1 MRVNTLTLTVESKQ
15 LEEVVNSIFHTIL
28 FHRTTGKFHYKQEGA
43 FLIGTVGVVETDCD
57 FVDLTF
63 VRCNSPTLD
72 KNLRREVSAFKD
84 VLRSTDVNAG
94 LQSGQISLE
103 FYQKKKNRW
112 PFPDESIPW
121 EVWTLKINVISL
133 SNEQE
138 RQAYREK
145 LGEILNAKIIC
156 IVEAMITFQRLLIR
170 LYWIQSSTPP
180 VQMCSHFYSRF
191 LVKTLGRPMHLLELL
206 FGSYCE
212 IHWHCEASDWYLK
225 AHFLTKCFP
234 GHSQ

>member
-1 MRVNTLTLTVESKQ
+1 MNARSQVFELTVESKQ
-15 LEEVVNSIFHTIL
+15 LEEVVLSLFHTIL

-57 FVDLTF
+57 FVDLTY

-72 KNLRREVSAFKD
+72 RNLRREVAAFKD

-121 EVWTLKINVISL
+121 EVWTLKINIISL
-133 SNEQE
+133 ANEQE

-156 IVEAMITFQRLLIR
+156 IVEAMNRNDYIPKAPNQPLLDTVFDTTCQDVQPFLFKI
-170 LYWIQSSTPP
+170 SSQNSGPTNAS
-180 VQMCSHFYSRF
+180 VGTAVRK
-191 LVKTLGRPMHLLELL
+191 LLRDTLAL
-206 FGSYCE
+206 
-212 IHWHCEASDWYLK
+212 
-225 AHFLTKCFP
+225 
-234 GHSQ
+234 

>member
-1 MRVNTLTLTVESKQ
+1 MNARSQVFEL
-15 LEEVVNSIFHTIL
+15 
-28 FHRTTGKFHYKQEGA
+28 FHYKQEGA

-57 FVDLTF
+57 FVDLTY

-84 VLRSTDVNAG
+84 PRSTDVNAG

-103 FYQKKKNRW
+103 LYQKKKNRW

-156 IVEAMITFQRLLIR
+156 IVEAMNRNDYIPKAPNQALLD
-170 LYWIQSSTPP
+170 TVFDTTCPD
-180 VQMCSHFYSRF
+180 VQPF
-191 LVKTLGRPMHLLELL
+191 LFKISCQNSGPTNASVGAAVRKLLRDTLAL
-206 FGSYCE
+206 
-212 IHWHCEASDWYLK
+212 
-225 AHFLTKCFP
+225 
-234 GHSQ
+234 